1 MQMNDFNTVKKVYFL
16 GIGGIGVSALAR
28 MFLYENK
35 AVFGSETSPSE
46 ITDELTKEGATI
58 CVGNNLEHIPTD
70 TDLVIYSIALDIFA
84 PEFMKQVR
92 EKIKNRGD
100 LVSENRVLSYPEALS
115 IISKNKFT
123 IAISGT
129 HGKTTTTAMV
139 AKILI
144 DAGLDPTVIVGS
156 LLKDL
161 SAQAGVKSN
170 FIAGKSRYL
179 VVEACEYCRSFLKI
193 NPTVVGITTIDD
205 DHLDYYKD
213 SDDILSAFKEFV
225 QKVPKDGVVV
235 GNLNDEKI
243 KEATSVSNSKII
255 NSEDFFDSNLSLKV
269 PGVHIKKD
277 ASVALAIADFIGI
290 PKEVAIKSIKEFSGT
305 WRRFEYKG
313 ETSKGAIVYDDYG
326 HHPAEIKATISGA
339 KEMYPNSKIIV
350 VFQPHLYSRTKSL
363 LSEFRQAFNA
373 ADKAILLPIYPAREV
388 FDPTIKTDDIIT
400 TDSKNIEMAKDFSD
414 AANKSSD
421 FANKGDVIL
430 VMGAGD
436 VYEVTNIILKN

>member
-1 MQMNDFNTVKKVYFL
+1 MKDFNEVKKVYFL

-28 MFLYENK
+28 MFLHENK
-35 AVFGSETSPSE
+35 AVFGSDTASSE
-46 ITDELTKEGATI
+46 IIDELVKAGSDVFI
-58 CVGNNLEHIPTD
+58 GQDLGHIPAD

-92 EKIKNRGD
+92 AKIKN
-100 LVSENRVLSYPEALS
+100 VISYPEALS

-156 LLKDL
+156 ILKD
-161 SAQAGVKSN
+161 VKSN
-170 FIAGKSRYL
+170 FIAGKSKYL

-213 SDDILSAFKEFV
+213 SNDIENAFKEFV
-225 QKVPKDGVVV
+225 MKAPKEGAVV

-243 KEATSVSNSKII
+243 NEATKVSIAKII
-255 NSEDFFDSNLSLKV
+255 NSEDFFDPTLSLKV
-269 PGVHIKKD
+269 PGVHNKKD

-290 PKEVAIKSIKEFSGT
+290 SKDVALKSIKEFSGT

-313 ETSKGAIVYDDYG
+313 ETSKGSIVYDDYG

-339 KEMYPNSKIIV
+339 KEMYPESKIIV

-363 LSEFRQAFNA
+363 LNEFQKAFEE

-400 TDSKNIEMAKDFSD
+400 ADSKNIEMAKDFSD
-414 AANKSSD
+414 AAQKASD

-436 VYEVTNIILKN
+436 VYEVTNLLLGN

>member
-1 MQMNDFNTVKKVYFL
+1 MVTNMEDFNTVKKVYFL
-16 GIGGIGVSALAR
+16 GIGGIGVSALAS
-28 MFLYENK
+28 MFLHENK
-35 AVFGSETSPSE
+35 AVFGSDTASSE
-46 ITDELTKEGATI
+46 IIEELRKTGANVFI
-58 CVGNNLEHIPTD
+58 GQDLEHIPDD

-84 PEFMKQVR
+84 PEFMKEVR
-92 EKIKNRGD
+92 EKIKN
-100 LVSENRVLSYPEALS
+100 VISYPEALS

-144 DAGLDPTVIVGS
+144 DAGMDPTVIVGS
-156 LLKDL
+156 ILKD
-161 SAQAGVKSN
+161 VKSN
-170 FIAGKSRYL
+170 FIAGKSKYL

-213 SDDILSAFKEFV
+213 SADIILAFKEFAL
-225 QKVPKDGVVV
+225 KTPKEGAVV

-243 KEATSVSNSKII
+243 KEAVNVSVSKII
-255 NSEDFFDSNLSLKV
+255 NSEDFFDINLPLKV

-290 PKEVAIKSIKEFSGT
+290 PKDVALKSIKEFSGT

-313 ETSKGAIVYDDYG
+313 ETSKGTIVYDDYG
-326 HHPAEIKATISGA
+326 HHPAEIKATIQGTREA
-339 KEMYPNSKIIV
+339 FPDSKIIV
-350 VFQPHLYSRTKSL
+350 IFQPHLFSRTKSL
-363 LSEFRQAFNA
+363 LSDFQKAFDN
-373 ADKAILLPIYPAREV
+373 ADKTILLPIYPAREE
-388 FDPTIKTDDIIT
+388 FDPTIASDDIVT
-400 TDSKNIEMAKDFSD
+400 ENSKNIEMAKDFID
-414 AANKSSD
+414 AAKKA
-421 FANKGDVIL
+421 FEYGNKGDVIL

-436 VYEVTNIILKN
+436 VYEVTNLLLSQK